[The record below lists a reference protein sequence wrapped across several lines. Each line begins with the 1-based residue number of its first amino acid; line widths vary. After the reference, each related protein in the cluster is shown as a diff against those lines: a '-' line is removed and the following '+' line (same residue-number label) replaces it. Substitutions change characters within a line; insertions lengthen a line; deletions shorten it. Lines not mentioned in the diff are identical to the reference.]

1 MNRAQPMKEEVKNM
15 VSRKIGFLLLII
27 VSLWALWGCAGRPM
41 MGAPGK
47 ETTMSQ
53 PQPAAQTTAPQ
64 PATQAPRITHKGPKL
79 RVGIVDFV
87 NKSSYGA
94 GRLGSS
100 ASDILTTELFKTGAF
115 ILIERAQLKQVL
127 GEQALGQTG
136 AVNPETASQAGKV
149 LGLNALVTGSVSQ
162 FGVSTGGAD
171 YGVYKQKV
179 QTAKCTV
186 DVRVVDAST
195 GQLLFADSGK
205 GEFERK
211 AQEVLGLGT
220 RAGYDET
227 LGQEA
232 LRSAIT
238 KFMDNLVQQL
248 QNVEWS
254 GRVAS
259 VSGSEIYINVGRDV
273 GLKMGDTLIV
283 QTLGKEIYDP
293 QTKILLGREEGGVKG
308 ELTVTG
314 YVGDKLTKARVRV
327 GTGFLVN
334 DVVKVKQ

>member
-1 MNRAQPMKEEVKNM
+1 MFFKL
-15 VSRKIGFLLLII
+15 FYTW
-27 VSLWALWGCAGRPM
+27 SLVFILMAAWGCASTPATG
-41 MGAPGK
+41 GGQAQ
-47 ETTMSQ
+47 Q
-53 PQPAAQTTAPQ
+53 PQMTQAQPAA
-64 PATQAPRITHKGPKL
+64 PARQVTHKGPKL

-94 GRLGSS
+94 GRLGTS

-115 ILIERAQLKQVL
+115 ILVERAQLKQVL
-127 GEQALGQTG
+127 GEQSLGQTG
-136 AVNPETASQAGKV
+136 AVSAETAAQAGKV
-149 LGLNALVTGSVSQ
+149 LGLNALVTGSISQ

-179 QTAKCTV
+179 QTAKCAV
-186 DVRVVDAST
+186 DVRVVDASS

-238 KFMDNLVQQL
+238 KFMDNLVQKL
-248 QNVEWS
+248 QSVEWS
-254 GRVAS
+254 GAVAM
-259 VSGSEIYINVGRDV
+259 VSGTDVYINAGREV
-273 GLKMGDTLIV
+273 GLNPGDVLMV
-283 QTLGKEIYDP
+283 QTLGQEIIDP
-293 QTKILLGREEGGVKG
+293 QTKVVLGRTRGSVKA
-308 ELTVTG
+308 ELLVTEIDEKFTISKIRSG
-314 YVGDKLTKARVRV
+314 MGIQVGDMVRI
-327 GTGFLVN
+327 
-334 DVVKVKQ
+334 KK

>member
-1 MNRAQPMKEEVKNM
+1 MTFKAFKMWSLV
-15 VSRKIGFLLLII
+15 FLLL
-27 VSLWALWGCAGRPM
+27 AAWGCAGMPAT
-41 MGAPGK
+41 GGGQAQ
-47 ETTMSQ
+47 Q
-53 PQPAAQTTAPQ
+53 PQMAQAQPAAAQ
-64 PATQAPRITHKGPKL
+64 PAAPVRQVSHKGPKL

-94 GRLGSS
+94 GRLGTS

-115 ILIERAQLKQVL
+115 ILVERDRLKQVL

-136 AVNPETASQAGKV
+136 VVNAETAAQAGKV
-149 LGLNALVTGSVSQ
+149 LGLNALVTGSISQ
-162 FGVSTGGAD
+162 FGVSTAGAD

-179 QTAKCTV
+179 QTAKCAV

-238 KFMDNLVQQL
+238 KFMDNLVQKL
-248 QNVEWS
+248 QSVEWS
-254 GRVAS
+254 GAVAM
-259 VSGSEIYINVGRDV
+259 VSGTDVYINAGRDV
-273 GLKMGDTLIV
+273 GLNPGDILMV
-283 QTLGKEIYDP
+283 QTLGQEIVDP
-293 QTKILLGREEGGVKG
+293 QTKVVLGRTRGSVKG
-308 ELTVTG
+308 ELLVTEIDEKFTISKVRSG
-314 YVGDKLTKARVRV
+314 MGFQVGDLVRI
-327 GTGFLVN
+327 
-334 DVVKVKQ
+334 KK

>member
-1 MNRAQPMKEEVKNM
+1 MTLNTW
-15 VSRKIGFLLLII
+15 KIWSSAVLL
-27 VSLWALWGCAGRPM
+27 VTAGGCASMP
-41 MGAPGK
+41 PGGGGQAQ
-47 ETTMSQ
+47 Q
-53 PQPAAQTTAPQ
+53 PQMTQAQPAAQPTV
-64 PATQAPRITHKGPKL
+64 PARQVTHKGPKL

-94 GRLGSS
+94 GRLGTS

-115 ILIERAQLKQVL
+115 IMIERDRLKQVL

-136 AVNPETASQAGKV
+136 VVSAETAAQAGKV
-149 LGLNALVTGSVSQ
+149 LGLNALVTGSISQ

-238 KFMDNLVQQL
+238 KFMDNLVQKL
-248 QNVEWS
+248 QSVEWA
-254 GRVAS
+254 GAVAM
-259 VSGSEIYINVGRDV
+259 VSGTDVYINAGRDV
-273 GLKMGDTLIV
+273 GLNPGDVLMV
-283 QTLGKEIYDP
+283 QTLGQEIVDP
-293 QTKILLGREEGGVKG
+293 QTKVVLGRTRGSVKG
-308 ELTVTG
+308 ELLVTEIDEKFTISKVRSG
-314 YVGDKLTKARVRV
+314 VGFQVGDLVRI
-327 GTGFLVN
+327 
-334 DVVKVKQ
+334 KK

>member
-1 MNRAQPMKEEVKNM
+1 ME
-15 VSRKIGFLLLII
+15 SRRIGILILI
-27 VSLWALWGCAGRPM
+27 VSLWALWGCAGMPIM
-41 MGAPGK
+41 GGAPAK
-47 ETTMSQ
+47 ETKVAQ
-53 PQPAAQTTAPQ
+53 AQPAAQPTVPPPAAPV
-64 PATQAPRITHKGPKL
+64 PRITHKGPKL

-87 NKSSYGA
+87 NKTSYGA
-94 GRLGSS
+94 GRLGTS

-115 ILIERAQLKQVL
+115 ILVERAQLRQVL

-136 AVNPETASQAGKV
+136 AVNPETAAQAGKV
-149 LGLNALVTGSVSQ
+149 LGLNALVTGSISQ
-162 FGVSTGGAD
+162 FGVQTGGTD
-171 YGVYKQKV
+171 LGVWKQKV
-179 QTAKCTV
+179 QTAKCVV

-211 AQEVLGLGT
+211 AQEVLGLGQ

-248 QNVEWS
+248 QSVEWS
-254 GRVAS
+254 GRIAS
-259 VSGSEIYINVGRDV
+259 ISGSDIYINAGRDV
-273 GLKMGDTLIV
+273 GLKLGDILTV

-293 QTKILLGREEGGVKG
+293 QTKVLLGREEGGIKG

-314 YVGDKLTKARVRV
+314 YTGDRLTKARAKA
-327 GTGFLVN
+327 GTGFQIN
-334 DVVKVKQ
+334 DIIKVKQ

>member
-1 MNRAQPMKEEVKNM
+1 MIVEKAVRVGILVAFLC
-15 VSRKIGFLLLII
+15 VS
-27 VSLWALWGCAGRPM
+27 WGCASMPM
-41 MGAPGK
+41 MGGGQPQEK
-47 ETTMSQ
+47 SQ
-53 PQPAAQTTAPQ
+53 VAQAQPAAPAASQ
-64 PATQAPRITHKGPKL
+64 PAAPARQVTHKGPKL

-87 NKSSYGA
+87 NKTSYGA

-115 ILIERAQLKQVL
+115 IMIERNQLKQVL

-136 AVNPETASQAGKV
+136 AVNPETAAQAGRV

-179 QTAKCTV
+179 QTAKCAV
-186 DVRVVDAST
+186 DVRVVDAVT

-238 KFMDNLVQQL
+238 KFMDNLVQKL
-248 QNVEWS
+248 QSVEWS
-254 GRVAS
+254 GAVAM
-259 VSGSEIYINVGRDV
+259 VSGGDIYINAGREV
-273 GLKMGDTLIV
+273 GLNPGDILVV
-283 QTLGKEIYDP
+283 QTLGQEIYDP
-293 QTKILLGREEGGVKG
+293 QTKVLLGRARGGVKG
-308 ELTVTG
+308 ELLVTEIEERFTIAKIRSG
-314 YVGDKLTKARVRV
+314 MGFQVGDMVRI
-327 GTGFLVN
+327 
-334 DVVKVKQ
+334 KK

>member
-1 MNRAQPMKEEVKNM
+1 MLYKL
-15 VSRKIGFLLLII
+15 GHLFLVGLLIG
-27 VSLWALWGCAGRPM
+27 LWGCAGMPM
-41 MGAPGK
+41 MGSPAAK
-47 ETTMSQ
+47 ETKVAQ
-53 PQPAAQTTAPQ
+53 AQPATPTPAPQ
-64 PATQAPRITHKGPKL
+64 PAPSAPKVTHKGPKL

-87 NKSSYGA
+87 NKTSYGA
-94 GRLGSS
+94 GRLGTS

-115 ILIERAQLKQVL
+115 ILVERAQLKEVL

-136 AVNPETASQAGKV
+136 AVNPETAAQAGRI
-149 LGLNALVTGSVSQ
+149 LGLNALVTGSISQ

-171 YGVYKQKV
+171 YVVLRQKV

-186 DVRVVDAST
+186 DVRVVEAST

-211 AQEVLGLGT
+211 AQEVFGVGT

-232 LRSAIT
+232 LRTAIT

-254 GRVAS
+254 GRIAS
-259 VSGSEIYINVGRDV
+259 ISGSDIYINVGRDV
-273 GLKMGDTLIV
+273 GLKIGDTLTV
-283 QTLGKEIYDP
+283 QTLGKEIFDP
-293 QTKILLGREEGGVKG
+293 QTKVLLGREEGAVKG
-308 ELTVTG
+308 ELAVTG
-314 YVGDKLTKARVRV
+314 YVGDKLTKARVKV
-327 GTGFLVN
+327 GAGFQVN

>member
-1 MNRAQPMKEEVKNM
+1 MFFKVFQMW
-15 VSRKIGFLLLII
+15 SLGFFLL
-27 VSLWALWGCAGRPM
+27 AAWGCASMPATG
-41 MGAPGK
+41 GGQAQ
-47 ETTMSQ
+47 Q
-53 PQPAAQTTAPQ
+53 PQMTQAQPAAQPAAPVRQ
-64 PATQAPRITHKGPKL
+64 VTHKGPKL

-94 GRLGSS
+94 GRLGTS

-115 ILIERAQLKQVL
+115 ILVERAQLKQVL

-136 AVNPETASQAGKV
+136 VVSAESAAQAGKV
-149 LGLNALVTGSVSQ
+149 LGLNALVTGSISQ

-179 QTAKCTV
+179 QTAKCAV

-238 KFMDNLVQQL
+238 KFMDNLVQKL
-248 QNVEWS
+248 QSVEWS
-254 GRVAS
+254 GAVAM
-259 VSGSEIYINVGRDV
+259 VSGTDVYINAGRDV
-273 GLKMGDTLIV
+273 GLNPGDVLMV
-283 QTLGKEIYDP
+283 QTLGQEIVDP
-293 QTKILLGREEGGVKG
+293 QTKVVLGRTRGSVKG
-308 ELTVTG
+308 ELLVTEIDEKFTISKVRSG
-314 YVGDKLTKARVRV
+314 MGFQVGDLVRI
-327 GTGFLVN
+327 
-334 DVVKVKQ
+334 KK

>member
-1 MNRAQPMKEEVKNM
+1 MALMKV
-15 VSRKIGFLLLII
+15 GFLIGLAF
-27 VSLWALWGCAGRPM
+27 LWTLGGCAGL
-41 MGAPGK
+41 GATGGGAAA
-47 ETTMSQ
+47 
-53 PQPAAQTTAPQ
+53 PAAVAQSVPQ
-64 PATQAPRITHKGPKL
+64 ATKITHKGPKL

-115 ILIERAQLKQVL
+115 IVVERTQLKQVL
-127 GEQALGQTG
+127 GEQSLGQTG
-136 AVNPETASQAGKV
+136 AVNPETAAQAGRV
-149 LGLNALVTGSVSQ
+149 LGLNALVTGSISQ

-171 YGVYKQKV
+171 FRIYKQKV

-195 GQLLFADSGK
+195 GQLYFADSGK

-211 AQEVLGLGT
+211 SQEVLGLGT
-220 RAGYDET
+220 QAGYDET

-238 KFMDNLVQQL
+238 KFMDNLVQKL

-254 GRVAS
+254 GAIAS
-259 VSGSEIYINVGRDV
+259 VSGNEIYINAGREV
-273 GLKMGDTLIV
+273 GLNPGNILTV
-283 QTLGKEIYDP
+283 HTLGKEIIDP
-293 QTKILLGREEGGVKG
+293 QTKVSLGRTRGAVKG
-308 ELTVTG
+308 ELQVAEIDEKFTIA
-314 YVGDKLTKARVRV
+314 KVRS
-327 GTGFLVN
+327 GTGFQVG
-334 DVVKVKQ
+334 DMVTIKK

>member
-1 MNRAQPMKEEVKNM
+1 MFFKVFQMWSLV
-15 VSRKIGFLLLII
+15 FLLL
-27 VSLWALWGCAGRPM
+27 AAWGCASMPATG
-41 MGAPGK
+41 GGQAQ
-47 ETTMSQ
+47 Q
-53 PQPAAQTTAPQ
+53 PQMAQAQPAAQPAAPVRQ
-64 PATQAPRITHKGPKL
+64 VTHKGPKL

-94 GRLGSS
+94 GRLGTS

-115 ILIERAQLKQVL
+115 ILVERDRLKQVL

-136 AVNPETASQAGKV
+136 VVNAETAAQAGKV
-149 LGLNALVTGSVSQ
+149 LGLNALVTGSISQ
-162 FGVSTGGAD
+162 FGVSTAGAD

-238 KFMDNLVQQL
+238 KFMDNLVQKL
-248 QNVEWS
+248 QSVEWS
-254 GRVAS
+254 GAVAM
-259 VSGSEIYINVGRDV
+259 VSGTDVYINAGRDV
-273 GLKMGDTLIV
+273 GLNPGDILMV
-283 QTLGKEIYDP
+283 QTLGQEIVDP
-293 QTKILLGREEGGVKG
+293 QTKVVLGRTRGSVKG
-308 ELTVTG
+308 ELLVTEIDEKFTISKVRSG
-314 YVGDKLTKARVRV
+314 MGFQVGDLVRI
-327 GTGFLVN
+327 
-334 DVVKVKQ
+334 KR

>member
-1 MNRAQPMKEEVKNM
+1 MTFKAWT
-15 VSRKIGFLLLII
+15 IWTLAAFL
-27 VSLWALWGCAGRPM
+27 VAAAGCAGMPG
-41 MGAPGK
+41 MGGGQTPKPEQAQM
-47 ETTMSQ
+47 TQ
-53 PQPAAQTTAPQ
+53 AQPAAAQPAVQTTAPARQ
-64 PATQAPRITHKGPKL
+64 VTHKGPKL

-94 GRLGSS
+94 GRLGTS

-115 ILIERAQLKQVL
+115 ILVERAQLKQVL

-136 AVNPETASQAGKV
+136 VVNAQTAAQAGKV
-149 LGLNALVTGSVSQ
+149 LGLNALVTGSISQ

-179 QTAKCTV
+179 QTAKCAV
-186 DVRVVDAST
+186 DVRVVDAAT

-211 AQEVLGLGT
+211 AQEVLGMGT

-238 KFMDNLVQQL
+238 KFMDNLVQKL
-248 QNVEWS
+248 QSVEWS
-254 GRVAS
+254 GAVAM
-259 VSGSEIYINVGRDV
+259 VSGTDVYINAGRDV
-273 GLKMGDTLIV
+273 GLNPGDVLMV
-283 QTLGKEIYDP
+283 QTLGQEIIDP
-293 QTKILLGREEGGVKG
+293 QTKVLLGRTRGAVKA
-308 ELTVTG
+308 ELMVTEIDERFTIAKIRSG
-314 YVGDKLTKARVRV
+314 MGIQVGDMVRI
-327 GTGFLVN
+327 
-334 DVVKVKQ
+334 KK

>member
-1 MNRAQPMKEEVKNM
+1 MWSQRIGVLFLIAALGGLWNCAGMPGMGGASVKETQVAQAQPGPQPA
-15 VSRKIGFLLLII
+15 S
-27 VSLWALWGCAGRPM
+27 
-41 MGAPGK
+41 
-47 ETTMSQ
+47 
-53 PQPAAQTTAPQ
+53 PQPAAQ
-64 PATQAPRITHKGPKL
+64 APRLTHKGPKL
-79 RVGIVDFV
+79 RVGIVDFA

-94 GRLGSS
+94 GRLGTS

-115 ILIERAQLKQVL
+115 IMVERDQLKQIL

-136 AVNPETASQAGKV
+136 VVNPDTAAQAGKV
-149 LGLNALVTGSVSQ
+149 LGLNALVTGSISQ

-179 QTAKCTV
+179 QTAKCVV
-186 DVRVVDAST
+186 DVRVVDTST

-254 GRVAS
+254 GRIANVTGNEA
-259 VSGSEIYINVGRDV
+259 YINCGRDV
-273 GLKMGDTLIV
+273 GLKPGDVLVV
-283 QTLGKEIYDP
+283 QTLGQEIYDP
-293 QTKILLGREEGGVKG
+293 QTKVLLGRTRGAVKG
-308 ELTVTG
+308 ELLVT
-314 YVGDKLTKARVRV
+314 DFLEKMTITQVRA
-327 GTGFLVN
+327 GTGFQAG
-334 DVVKVKQ
+334 DIVKVKK

>member
-1 MNRAQPMKEEVKNM
+1 MTL
-15 VSRKIGFLLLII
+15 STWKIWSLAVLL
-27 VSLWALWGCAGRPM
+27 VTAGGCAGMPAT
-41 MGAPGK
+41 GGGQAQ
-47 ETTMSQ
+47 Q
-53 PQPAAQTTAPQ
+53 PQMAQAQPAAQPVV
-64 PATQAPRITHKGPKL
+64 PARQVTHKGPKL

-94 GRLGSS
+94 GRLGTS

-115 ILIERAQLKQVL
+115 IMIERDRLKQVL

-136 AVNPETASQAGKV
+136 AVSAETAAQAGKV
-149 LGLNALVTGSVSQ
+149 LGLNALVTGSISQ

-179 QTAKCTV
+179 QTAKCAV

-238 KFMDNLVQQL
+238 KFMDNLVQKL
-248 QNVEWS
+248 QSVEWS
-254 GRVAS
+254 GAVAM
-259 VSGSEIYINVGRDV
+259 VSGTDIYINAGREV
-273 GLKMGDTLIV
+273 GLNPGDVLMV
-283 QTLGKEIYDP
+283 QTLGQEIIDP
-293 QTKILLGREEGGVKG
+293 QTKVVLGRTRGSVKA
-308 ELTVTG
+308 ELLVTEIDEKFTISKIRSG
-314 YVGDKLTKARVRV
+314 MGIQVGDMVRI
-327 GTGFLVN
+327 
-334 DVVKVKQ
+334 KK

>member
-1 MNRAQPMKEEVKNM
+1 MFFKVFQVWSL
-15 VSRKIGFLLLII
+15 VFLLLA
-27 VSLWALWGCAGRPM
+27 SWGCASMP
-41 MGAPGK
+41 PGGGGQAQ
-47 ETTMSQ
+47 Q
-53 PQPAAQTTAPQ
+53 PQMAQAQ
-64 PATQAPRITHKGPKL
+64 PAGQPAVPARQVTHKGPKL

-94 GRLGSS
+94 GRLGTS

-115 ILIERAQLKQVL
+115 IMIERDRLKQVL

-136 AVNPETASQAGKV
+136 VVSAETAAQAGKV
-149 LGLNALVTGSVSQ
+149 LGLNALVTGSISQ

-238 KFMDNLVQQL
+238 KFMDNLVQKL
-248 QNVEWS
+248 QSVEWA
-254 GRVAS
+254 GAVAM
-259 VSGSEIYINVGRDV
+259 VSGTDVYINAGRDV
-273 GLKMGDTLIV
+273 GLNPGDILMV
-283 QTLGKEIYDP
+283 QTLGQEIVDP
-293 QTKILLGREEGGVKG
+293 QTKVVLGRTRGSVKG
-308 ELTVTG
+308 ELLVTEIDEKFTISKVRSG
-314 YVGDKLTKARVRV
+314 VGFQVGDLVRI
-327 GTGFLVN
+327 
-334 DVVKVKQ
+334 KK

>member
-1 MNRAQPMKEEVKNM
+1 MTFKAFKMWSLV
-15 VSRKIGFLLLII
+15 FLLL
-27 VSLWALWGCAGRPM
+27 AAWGCAGMPAT
-41 MGAPGK
+41 GGGQAQ
-47 ETTMSQ
+47 Q
-53 PQPAAQTTAPQ
+53 PQMAQAQPAAAQ
-64 PATQAPRITHKGPKL
+64 PAAPVRQVSHKGPKL

-94 GRLGSS
+94 GRLGTS

-115 ILIERAQLKQVL
+115 ILVERDRLKQVL
-127 GEQALGQTG
+127 GEQALGQSG
-136 AVNPETASQAGKV
+136 VVNAETAAQAGKV
-149 LGLNALVTGSVSQ
+149 LGLNALVTGSISQ
-162 FGVSTGGAD
+162 FGVSTAGAD

-179 QTAKCTV
+179 QTAKCAV

-238 KFMDNLVQQL
+238 KFMDNLVQKL
-248 QNVEWS
+248 QSVEWS
-254 GRVAS
+254 GAVAM
-259 VSGSEIYINVGRDV
+259 VSGTDVYINAGRDV
-273 GLKMGDTLIV
+273 GLNPGDILMV
-283 QTLGKEIYDP
+283 QTLGQEIVDP
-293 QTKILLGREEGGVKG
+293 QTKVVLGRTRGSVKG
-308 ELTVTG
+308 ELLVTEIDEKFTISKVRSG
-314 YVGDKLTKARVRV
+314 MGFQVGDLVRI
-327 GTGFLVN
+327 
-334 DVVKVKQ
+334 KK

>member
-1 MNRAQPMKEEVKNM
+1 MTLNTW
-15 VSRKIGFLLLII
+15 KIWSSAVLL
-27 VSLWALWGCAGRPM
+27 VTAGGCASMP
-41 MGAPGK
+41 PGGGGQAQ
-47 ETTMSQ
+47 Q
-53 PQPAAQTTAPQ
+53 PQMTQAQPAAQPTV
-64 PATQAPRITHKGPKL
+64 PARQVTHKGPKL

-94 GRLGSS
+94 GRLGTS

-115 ILIERAQLKQVL
+115 IMVERDRLKQVL

-136 AVNPETASQAGKV
+136 VVSAETAAQAGKV
-149 LGLNALVTGSVSQ
+149 LGLNALVTGSISQ

-238 KFMDNLVQQL
+238 KFMDNLVQKL
-248 QNVEWS
+248 QSVEWA
-254 GRVAS
+254 GAVAM
-259 VSGSEIYINVGRDV
+259 VSGTDVYINAGRDV
-273 GLKMGDTLIV
+273 GLNPGDVLMV
-283 QTLGKEIYDP
+283 QTLGQEIVDP
-293 QTKILLGREEGGVKG
+293 QTKVVLGRTRGSVKG
-308 ELTVTG
+308 ELLVTEIDEKFTISKVRSG
-314 YVGDKLTKARVRV
+314 MGFQVGDLVRI
-327 GTGFLVN
+327 
-334 DVVKVKQ
+334 KK

>member
-1 MNRAQPMKEEVKNM
+1 MRSGKLQIFFILTAALFTLWNCANLPMGGGGAKAETRVAQAQP
-15 VSRKIGFLLLII
+15 
-27 VSLWALWGCAGRPM
+27 
-41 MGAPGK
+41 AP
-47 ETTMSQ
+47 
-53 PQPAAQTTAPQ
+53 PAAPPAAPSRQ
-64 PATQAPRITHKGPKL
+64 VTHKGPKL

-136 AVNPETASQAGKV
+136 AINPETAAQAGRV

-179 QTAKCTV
+179 QTAKCAV

-238 KFMDNLVQQL
+238 KFMDNLVQKL
-248 QNVEWS
+248 QSVEWS
-254 GRVAS
+254 GAVAT
-259 VSGSEIYINVGRDV
+259 VSGSDVYINAGREV
-273 GLKMGDTLIV
+273 GLNPGDVLVV
-283 QTLGKEIYDP
+283 QTLGQEIIDP
-293 QTKILLGREEGGVKG
+293 QTKMVLGRARGAVKG
-308 ELTVTG
+308 ELMVAEIDEKFTICKVRSG
-314 YVGDKLTKARVRV
+314 VNFQIGDMVRM
-327 GTGFLVN
+327 
-334 DVVKVKQ
+334 KK

>member
-1 MNRAQPMKEEVKNM
+1 MTLNAWKMW
-15 VSRKIGFLLLII
+15 
-27 VSLWALWGCAGRPM
+27 SLSVCLVAALGCAGMPAT
-41 MGAPGK
+41 GGGQAQ
-47 ETTMSQ
+47 Q
-53 PQPAAQTTAPQ
+53 PQMTQAQSAAQPAA
-64 PATQAPRITHKGPKL
+64 PARQVTHKGPKL

-94 GRLGSS
+94 GRLGTS

-115 ILIERAQLKQVL
+115 ILVERDRLKQVL

-136 AVNPETASQAGKV
+136 VVSAATAAQAGKV
-149 LGLNALVTGSVSQ
+149 LGLNALVTGSISQ

-179 QTAKCTV
+179 QTAKCAV
-186 DVRVVDAST
+186 DVRVVDASS

-238 KFMDNLVQQL
+238 KFMDNLVQKL
-248 QNVEWS
+248 QSVEWS
-254 GRVAS
+254 GAVAT
-259 VSGSEIYINVGRDV
+259 VSGTDVYINAGREV
-273 GLKMGDTLIV
+273 GLNPGDVLMV
-283 QTLGKEIYDP
+283 QTLGQEIIDP
-293 QTKILLGREEGGVKG
+293 QTKVVLGRARGAVKA
-308 ELTVTG
+308 ELLVTEIDERFTIAKIRAG
-314 YVGDKLTKARVRV
+314 TGIQVGDIVRI
-327 GTGFLVN
+327 
-334 DVVKVKQ
+334 KK